1 MNIELEKV
9 GVKTAIEHCLT
20 NSDASHFM
28 INIVSSHPP
37 LIEYLKAAFAS
48 ESVHILACADS
59 INMKHFFG
67 VIRTELQEKSDVQLM
82 IVSHELGWPIIES
95 CHLNFNTVK
104 AMSDQSAIYAGD
116 NTIYH
121 GQPFYDGDVF

>member
-48 ESVHILACADS
+48 ENVHILACADS

-104 AMSDQSAIYAGD
+104 AMSDQNAIYAGD

>member
-9 GVKTAIEHCLT
+9 GVETAIEHCLT

-67 VIRTELQEKSDVQLM
+67 VIHTELQEKSDVQLM

-104 AMSDQSAIYAGD
+104 AMNDQKAIYAGD

>member
-1 MNIELEKV
+1 MHIELEKV

-20 NSDASHFM
+20 NSDASYFM

-37 LIEYLKAAFAS
+37 LVEYLKAALES
-48 ESVHILACADS
+48 ESVHILACTDIIS
-59 INMKHFFG
+59 LPHFLG
-67 VIRTELQEKSDVQLM
+67 VIRTELQDKSDVQLM

-104 AMSDQSAIYAGD
+104 AMSDQNAIYAGD

-121 GQPFYDGDVF
+121 GHPFYDGDVF

>member
-48 ESVHILACADS
+48 ENVHILACADS

-104 AMSDQSAIYAGD
+104 AMNDQNAIYAGD